1 MPVRTLPTALVALTV
16 GGVVL
21 FAAGVIRGF
30 RDGGIEISDGVM
42 IMIAGLVLVS
52 LAMGA
57 MTVYRMWVR
66 EFDDLV
72 DSARSSLLKH
82 LAQDK
87 ALGEI
92 DRTRAARYGGDHR
105 DTERT
110 RD

>member
-1 MPVRTLPTALVALTV
+1 MPVRTLPTALVALTI

-30 RDGGIEISDGVM
+30 GDGGIEISDGVM

-72 DSARSSLLKH
+72 DSDRESFRKQLDR
-82 LAQDK
+82 DK
-87 ALGEI
+87 ALDGRGVGQRNHSGPPESQ
-92 DRTRAARYGGDHR
+92 
-105 DTERT
+105 
-110 RD
+110 